1 MKNTSIVLVFT
12 VLAAMASCRKDADP
26 TDERFRIVKEKEHI
40 EAGINSVRITGQ
52 YAYSGKIDGMKL
64 RLATEESLAGAN
76 DHSVTVSDS
85 TYSVEVTGLESGTTY
100 YYRYLVDYGSVA
112 DFATEIDTFRTTND
126 FSLPTVATIEV
137 RGVSFNAASCLCHV
151 ADDGGAA
158 VTERGACWSLR
169 PNPSITDVVFANG
182 SGLGDYIV
190 DMPDLDKNTTYYVRA
205 YAKNAKGVGYGDV
218 LSFTTLN
225 PYEAPEGAVSG
236 RFTVNASGDQ
246 VWFSQGNLR
255 YRATTNT
262 WAFAETQFECVGNDN
277 LNVAEGY
284 DGWIDL
290 FAWGTSGYDHGA
302 VCYQPW
308 CTSDNV
314 DDYWAYGDINAQLY
328 DQTGMADWG
337 FNSIENGG
345 NAENLWRT
353 PKMDEWLYL
362 FHERATPSGIRFAKA
377 QVEGMN
383 GVILLPDD
391 WSAGSYYL
399 NNVNQEDAAFGSNV
413 VTELAWNFYL
423 EGNGAV
429 FLPAAGRREEG
440 LVEYVGNRGYYHSS
454 ECRGDKYMWNLIVK
468 NYIGE
473 ETLSRFRAL
482 AVRLVRDVESR

>member
-1 MKNTSIVLVFT
+1 MKYKVIVLIMIGLSWF
-12 VLAAMASCRKDADP
+12 ASCQKDPKP
-26 TDERFRIVKEKEHI
+26 TSERFQILKEKEQV
-40 EAGINSVRITGQ
+40 EVGINYVSISGEFT
-52 YAYSGKIDGMKL
+52 YSGKINGMKL
-64 RLATEESLAGAN
+64 RVGTDENLNEAN
-76 DHSVTVSDS
+76 DRAIAIDGNA
-85 TYSVEVTGLESGTTY
+85 YSVAVVGLESGTRY
-100 YYRYLVDYGSVA
+100 YYRYLVNYGSTT
-112 DFATEIDTFRTTND
+112 DFASEIDTFTTTND
-126 FSLPTVATIEV
+126 ISLPTVATIEV
-137 RGVSFNAASCLCHV
+137 RGVSFYAASCLCHV
-151 ADDGGAA
+151 SDDGGAE
-158 VTERGACWSLR
+158 VTERGICWSQR
-169 PNPSITDVVFANG
+169 PNPSVNDVVFANG
-182 SGLGDYIV
+182 NGLGDYVV

-205 YAKNAKGVGYGDV
+205 YAKNRKGIGYGNV

-225 PYEAPEGAVSG
+225 PYEAPEGAVNG
-236 RFTVNASGDQ
+236 RFTVAEGRQ

-262 WAFAETQFECVGNDN
+262 WAFAEVQYECIGNDN
-277 LNVAEGY
+277 VNVAEDY
-284 DGWIDL
+284 DDWIDL

-482 AVRLVRDVESR
+482 SVRLVRDVERR